1 MLHDH
6 ETQIVHSFKF
16 CRSISKYMLCLFYK
30 EMFRSRN
37 FENGC
42 KTTFLMSP
50 VLKSVFFINR
60 VRVLCRQVRLFS
72 KVSPSV
78 ESGFFSS
85 PRFVRVRVRV
95 RVGVR
100 SGFRS
105 MPSCPSHCT
114 CSVIHSVLNCA
125 NGGFRRIPHG
135 MTSRYKKLN
144 LAYNRIRNLSLEDIR
159 RLDTFKSVD
168 LTHNPLNCIDL
179 YFVLRNR
186 TFISTDCDYRILE
199 HILTTYTQTKP
210 TTGRLN
216 TTEYT
221 TPNERARN
229 GRKPIFMIF

>member
-1 MLHDH
+1 ML
-6 ETQIVHSFKF
+6 
-16 CRSISKYMLCLFYK
+16 
-30 EMFRSRN
+30 
-37 FENGC
+37 
-42 KTTFLMSP
+42 
-50 VLKSVFFINR
+50 FFISLIILSTTL
-60 VRVLCRQVRLFS
+60 V
-72 KVSPSV
+72 V
-78 ESGFFSS
+78 E
-85 PRFVRVRVRV
+85 
-95 RVGVR
+95 
-100 SGFRS
+100 
-105 MPSCPSHCT
+105 SCPSHC
-114 CSVIHSVLNCA
+114 SIIHSVLNCA

-135 MTSRYKKLN
+135 MASRYKKLN

-229 GRKPIFMIF
+229 GRKPIPLPNGLLLLLSSLLLSLVCSWLELYFIL